1 MKILSQLWQSVQEY
15 LFPYLEEEFGVL
27 TEKQERVVAILEV
40 LQLEKAIQGSSKWRG
55 CPQKSRLKMARAYV
69 VKAVYDLAS
78 TRLLLDL
85 LDSSPFLRRICG
97 YERKNEIPHESTF
110 SRAFEEYA
118 RSGILQRAHEWLI
131 GEYQG
136 ESLVGHLSKDSTA
149 IEGNEKP
156 ARKESAG
163 KAEKPQKKKGRR
175 RKGEPAPEKEP
186 TLLELQ
192 TQRTL
197 EENLKALPAVCDRGC
212 KKNSQGYT
220 ESWTGYKLHVDFAD
234 GGIPISCL
242 LTSASA
248 HDSQAAIPLMQMSAN
263 RVQGL
268 YDLMDAAYDAEPIRA
283 YSLSLGHQP
292 IIDSNPRRG
301 EKKEMDPAKKER
313 YKERTTAERGFG
325 RLKEE
330 FGACRVKVKG
340 AAKVM
345 AHLMF
350 GVLALTAEQLLR
362 RFA

>member
-1 MKILSQLWQSVQEY
+1 
-15 LFPYLEEEFGVL
+15 
-27 TEKQERVVAILEV
+27 
-40 LQLEKAIQGSSKWRG
+40 
-55 CPQKSRLKMARAYV
+55 MARAFV
-69 VKAVYDLAS
+69 VKAVYNLAT

-97 YERKNEIPHESTF
+97 YERKSEIPHESTF
-110 SRAFEEYA
+110 SRAFEEFA
-118 RSGILQRAHEWLI
+118 QSGILQRVHECLI
-131 GEYQG
+131 EEHQG
-136 ESLVGHLSKDSTA
+136 EKLVGHFSKDSTA
-149 IEGNEKP
+149 IEANEKP

-163 KAEKPQKKKGRR
+163 KAEKPKKKRGRR
-175 RKGEPAPEKEP
+175 RKDEPAPEKEP
-186 TLLELQ
+186 TQLELQ
-192 TQRTL
+192 AQRTL
-197 EENLKALPAVCDRGC
+197 EENLKALPTACDRGC
-212 KKNSQGYT
+212 KKNSQGYK

-242 LTSASA
+242 LTSASV
-248 HDSQAAIPLMQMSAN
+248 HDSQAAIPLMQMSGN

-283 YSLSLGHQP
+283 YSQSLGHRP

-301 EKKEMDPAKKER
+301 EKKEMDPATKER

-330 FGACRVKVKG
+330 FGACQVKVKG

-362 RFA
+362 RLV